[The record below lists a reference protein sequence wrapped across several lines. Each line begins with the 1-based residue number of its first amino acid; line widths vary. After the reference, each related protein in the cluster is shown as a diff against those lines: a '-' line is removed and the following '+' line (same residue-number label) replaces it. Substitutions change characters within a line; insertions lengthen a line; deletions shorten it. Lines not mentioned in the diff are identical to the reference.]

1 MIRTQ
6 LRCGWALGVI
16 LSVGGLQVAVLSAQP
31 PDLRLVEAVQARA
44 FGRAADLVK
53 QGVDVTAAQPDG
65 ATALHWVAH
74 WDNPEIA
81 EALIRAGAGVDAAN
95 AYGVTPLS
103 LAATSGNAAIVEL
116 LLAAGANPNMPAPT
130 GETPLMTAA
139 RTGKAEPVRALLAHG
154 ASVDAT
160 ESANGQTAL
169 MWAVSE
175 GHVAA
180 ARVLIEA
187 GADIHAR
194 SRSGF
199 TPLLFAVRDG
209 QFDTLRLLVAAGADV
224 HDRLR
229 ADLVRQTNRMAMGPD
244 GSSAVALAI
253 LNAHYAIGVWLL
265 EHGADANVRD
275 PRGSLLHT
283 LAWMRRPGKNASPR
297 LHGLE
302 PAGVVHSLDLVTALL
317 AHGADPNV
325 RIAWE
330 DPKPR
335 GAAVSFAYARS
346 PGNMDTGISFM
357 SYIGA
362 TPFYLAA
369 RAGDTALMR
378 VLLANGANPL
388 TPTVKGIT
396 PLMAAA
402 GVGYYSGHSPG
413 PPWGVTDEEVLEALE
428 LTWELGNDI
437 HAVTKDETIP
447 PEVSDP
453 SWALDHPTG
462 QFDLRWGRST
472 ALHGAILRESVPI
485 VRFLVEKG
493 ARLDARNQLGWTPL
507 SVAMGLYTGGTFR
520 QYSETSEVL
529 RELMQHRGL
538 DFSTTIVC
546 SSCGRDAAGPT
557 ASSAK

>member
-1 MIRTQ
+1 MRPQ
-6 LRCGWALGVI
+6 LKRGWVVGVVVSVAW
-16 LSVGGLQVAVLSAQP
+16 LHVSVGSAQP
-31 PDLRLVEAVQARA
+31 LDVRLVEAAEAREFERVA
-44 FGRAADLVK
+44 HLVRE
-53 QGVDVTAAQPDG
+53 DVEVNVAQPDG
-65 ATALHWVAH
+65 ATALHWAVH
-74 WDNPEIA
+74 WDDLA
-81 EALIRAGAGVDAAN
+81 TTATLIRAGASVDAAN

-103 LAATSGNAAIVEL
+103 LAAINGNGVIIER
-116 LLAAGANPNMPAPT
+116 LLAAGADANRPAPT
-130 GETPLMTAA
+130 GETTLMTAA
-139 RTGKAEPVRALLAHG
+139 RTGKAEAVRVLLAHG
-154 ASVDAT
+154 ASVDTT
-160 ESANGQTAL
+160 EPANGQTAL
-169 MWAVSE
+169 MWAVGE

-180 ARVLIEA
+180 AGVLIEA

-209 QFDTLRLLVAAGADV
+209 QLDALRLLVAAGADV

-229 ADLVRQTNRMAMGPD
+229 SDLVRQAARMDMGPD

-265 EHGADANVRD
+265 EHGADANVSD
-275 PRGSLLHT
+275 TRGSLLHT
-283 LAWMRRPGKNASPR
+283 LAWMRRPGKNAAPR
-297 LHGLE
+297 LHRPA
-302 PAGVVHSLDLVTALL
+302 PAGAVDSLDLAKALL

-330 DPKPR
+330 ERRP
-335 GAAVSFAYARS
+335 GGGIATSFAYARS

-357 SYIGA
+357 SYVGA

-378 VLLANGANPL
+378 VLVASGANPI
-388 TPTVKGIT
+388 TPTMKGIT

-402 GVGYYSGHSPG
+402 GVGYYNGHSPG
-413 PPWGVTDEEVLEALE
+413 PEWGVTDEEVLEALE

-437 HAVTKDETIP
+437 HAVTDEETIP

-453 SWALDHPTG
+453 AWALDHPTG

-472 ALHGAILRESVPI
+472 ALHGAVLRESVPL
-485 VRFLVEKG
+485 VQFLVDKG

-507 SVAMGLYTGGTFR
+507 SVAMGLFTGGTFR
-520 QYSETSEVL
+520 QYPETAEVL
-529 RELMQHRGL
+529 REQMLARGL
-538 DFSTTIVC
+538 DVLSTIIC
-546 SSCGRDAAGPT
+546 SICGRDGVISAAP
-557 ASSAK
+557 AE